1 MGYAAPLF
9 DQYTHERPAMKL
21 SHLLGE
27 IQGVVQR
34 AFRDRYW
41 ITAEV
46 SNYNRNNSSGH
57 YYFDLVETDQ
67 GMQKAFVRANLWAGV
82 AARVLSHFQKV
93 TGGMIT
99 NGMELLMQ
107 VSVSMHPQY
116 GLSLTIHDINP
127 EYTLGNLERLRQETI
142 SRLQSDGIWER
153 NKQHQLPLLLQ
164 RIAVISSDTA
174 AGLGDFRQQ
183 IAQSVVGRL
192 MQIDLFPSIMQGAD
206 TTPSMFQAMAKIHQS
221 TTPYDAIVIIR
232 GGGSKMDLSAF
243 DSYQICRYIALN
255 PLPVITGIGH
265 ERDISVADM
274 VAHTALKTPTAV
286 AEFLLRRMEQV
297 VIQLFNA
304 EDRLV
309 NVLTEI
315 IDQQKETIQKL
326 SNRSSLYLTR
336 MEKESLLSIHNYQHR
351 LQQSMNNRLI
361 REGNKLE
368 VQLTQ
373 IISVL
378 TLGRTKLKEQS
389 QQVDYVRD
397 RLSRWLSD
405 LPLRL
410 EQKQE
415 QYEKIARLHDP
426 HNIMRRGFV
435 PVVRE
440 GEAITNTTQ
449 VKEGDQLR
457 ILLLD
462 GEIDSNVQ
470 TIIRDTL

>member
-1 MGYAAPLF
+1 M
-9 DQYTHERPAMKL
+9 
-21 SHLLGE
+21 
-27 IQGVVQR
+27 
-34 AFRDRYW
+34 
-41 ITAEV
+41 
-46 SNYNRNNSSGH
+46 
-57 YYFDLVETDQ
+57 
-67 GMQKAFVRANLWAGV
+67 
-82 AARVLSHFQKV
+82 
-93 TGGMIT
+93 
-99 NGMELLMQ
+99 
-107 VSVSMHPQY
+107 
-116 GLSLTIHDINP
+116 
-127 EYTLGNLERLRQETI
+127 
-142 SRLQSDGIWER
+142 
-153 NKQHQLPLLLQ
+153 
-164 RIAVISSDTA
+164 
-174 AGLGDFRQQ
+174 
-183 IAQSVVGRL
+183 
-192 MQIDLFPSIMQGAD
+192 
-206 TTPSMFQAMAKIHQS
+206 
-221 TTPYDAIVIIR
+221 
-232 GGGSKMDLSAF
+232 
-243 DSYQICRYIALN
+243 
-255 PLPVITGIGH
+255 ITGIGH

-304 EDRLV
+304 EDRLE

-336 MEKESLLSIHNYQHR
+336 MEKESLLSIHNYQYR
-351 LQQSMNNRLI
+351 LHQSMNNRLI
-361 REGNKLE
+361 RERNKLE

-389 QQVDYVRD
+389 QQVDYMRD